1 MSEETLTQTQIT
13 FIKRLKGISTVED
26 VASWFGVSESTISE
40 IYNGAISEIYNGLN
54 PATNWS

>member
-1 MSEETLTQTQIT
+1 MSEETLTQKQIT
-13 FIKRLKGISTVED
+13 FIKRLKGISTAKD

-40 IYNGAISEIYNGLN
+40 IYNGLN